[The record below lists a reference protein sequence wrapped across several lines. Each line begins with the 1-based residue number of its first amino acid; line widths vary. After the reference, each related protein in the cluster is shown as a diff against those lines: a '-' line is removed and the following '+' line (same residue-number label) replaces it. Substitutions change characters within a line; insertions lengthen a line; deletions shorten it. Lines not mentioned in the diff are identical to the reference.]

1 MLLANDFPMGTS
13 AGASLYYEDS
23 FLVMGGEGVDAC
35 TGCDCSR
42 YIRDLI
48 FRRVTIAN
56 LFHCTFKI

>member
-1 MLLANDFPMGTS
+1 MGTS